1 MFKICITRNVL
12 MLMELN
18 KISVFNFNLEYLN

>member
-1 MFKICITRNVL
+1 MFKTCITRNVL